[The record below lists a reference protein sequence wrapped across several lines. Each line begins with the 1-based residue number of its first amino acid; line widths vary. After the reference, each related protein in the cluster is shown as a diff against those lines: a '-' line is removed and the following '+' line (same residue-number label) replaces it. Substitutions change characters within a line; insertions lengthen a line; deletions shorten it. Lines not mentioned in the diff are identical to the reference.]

1 MLVRSVQ
8 HRGLGS
14 IFPCAVRSR
23 PLGVSGRSGLDGAG
37 VSGHAEAVRPA
48 GERGQAKSRAAFPAV
63 AGRTLLGA
71 DVVLPADF
79 PAVRTLAV
87 VAFQRGQQSRVD
99 RWIERA
105 VAAGVPPTTRG
116 ATGSIPVAV
125 VEVPVLSTQW
135 RPVRR
140 FIDGGMTSGIGD
152 PDVLAR
158 TITVYTDVG
167 AFQRFLS
174 IPSSNDVHALVV
186 DRDGTILARGCGDAD
201 GQSWAAI
208 AAGLLVA

>member
-1 MLVRSVQ
+1 M
-8 HRGLGS
+8 
-14 IFPCAVRSR
+14 
-23 PLGVSGRSGLDGAG
+23 
-37 VSGHAEAVRPA
+37 SGHAEPVRTA
-48 GERGQAKSRAAFPAV
+48 RAHDQAKSPATFPAV

-71 DVVLPADF
+71 NVALPADF
-79 PAVRTLAV
+79 PADRTLAV
-87 VAFQRGQQSRVD
+87 LAFQRGQQTRVD
-99 RWIERA
+99 RWIELA

-140 FIDGGMTSGIGD
+140 FIDGGMTASIGD

-158 TITVYTDVG
+158 TITVYTDVA
-167 AFQRFLS
+167 AFQRLLA

-186 DRDGTILARGCGDAD
+186 DRDGAILARGYGDPD
-201 GQSWAAI
+201 DTSWSAI
-208 AAGLLVA
+208 TAGLFVD